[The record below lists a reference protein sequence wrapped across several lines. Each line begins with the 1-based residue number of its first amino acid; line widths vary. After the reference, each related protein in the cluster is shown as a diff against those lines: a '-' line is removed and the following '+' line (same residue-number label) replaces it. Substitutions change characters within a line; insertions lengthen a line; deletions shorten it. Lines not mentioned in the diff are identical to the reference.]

1 LKNYLCGLFGAY
13 ASSLGRIFLWELSM
27 MNILWINKLW
37 EFLRGKRMQAAGR
50 TRRTALFGALVLAQK
65 PSATAR
71 NDNFS

>member
-1 LKNYLCGLFGAY
+1 
-13 ASSLGRIFLWELSM
+13 M

-37 EFLRGKRMQAAGR
+37 EFLSGKRMQAAGR